1 MNNLCAVV
9 IGGDYQGLG
18 VIRSLARENISVYLL
33 DSEPCIATSSRYV
46 HKFAKCP
53 SPENEKSFID
63 FLVQFAKQ
71 EKLSNCLIFPTTD
84 EMVRLL
90 SANKELLS
98 LHYKISSPEWQIT
111 ELLYNKK
118 LTYALAQKVGV
129 PIPKTFYPYSIEEL
143 KKFNP
148 EFPVIIKPAVK
159 DLFVKTTKKKA
170 IPANN
175 MDELISVYETTNSII
190 KKEEIMVQE
199 IIPDGPRNL
208 YSFCSMFKNKTAL
221 ATLVA
226 KRIRQHPMIFGRA
239 TTYAETV
246 DIPELEELGTKILS
260 EADYYGLSEV
270 EFIWD
275 TRDEKY
281 KLLDINARTWGWHT
295 LGNIVGINFPLVL
308 YNDMMGL
315 IQKSN
320 KKMIDGKWMRL
331 LTDLPVAMG
340 EIIKGNLSSEDY
352 INSLTG
358 LKDAVWD
365 DNDPLPFLKEIF
377 LLPYLLKKRGF

>member
-1 MNNLCAVV
+1 MSAVV

-18 VIRSLARENISVYLL
+18 IIRSLARENIPVYLL
-33 DSEPCIATSSRYV
+33 DFEPCIATSSLYV
-46 HKFAKCP
+46 HKFSKCP
-53 SPENEKSFID
+53 PPEDEKAFID
-63 FLVQFAKQ
+63 FLIRFAEE
-71 EKLSNCLIFPTTD
+71 EKLSNCLIYPTTD

-90 SANKELLS
+90 SVNRESLLPY
-98 LHYKISSPEWQIT
+98 YKISSPKWQIT

-118 LTYALAQKVGV
+118 LTYNLAQKVGV
-129 PIPKTFYPYSIEEL
+129 PIPQTFYPSSIEEL
-143 KKFNP
+143 KKLNP

-159 DLFVKTTKKKA
+159 ELFVKTTKKKA

-175 MDELISVYETTNSII
+175 LNELVSAYETTSAII

-226 KRIRQHPMIFGRA
+226 KRIRQHPMVFGRA

-275 TRDEKY
+275 ARDKKY

-295 LGNIVGINFPLVL
+295 LGNVVGINFPLVL

-315 IQKSN
+315 TQKSN

-340 EIIKGNLSSEDY
+340 EMIKGNLSSEDY
-352 INSLTG
+352 VNSLTG
-358 LKDAVWD
+358 TKDAVWD
-365 DNDPLPFLKEIF
+365 DNDPMPFLKEIF